1 MIEKL
6 RQLKKESH
14 MTNQQIAEKSNI
26 PESTVARVFSGKT
39 PNPTVTTVI
48 SMARAMGSSA
58 ADLLNEEACEM
69 AKGSAAIL
77 AESAATTDNSEAAES
92 AETLSVSDEK
102 SAIASTPC
110 HSASPARNTQ
120 PSEDITPQEEKLY
133 ESLLNVYQEE
143 MRKKDV
149 WLKRLFWCLT
159 GVMLFIL
166 FLLVFDILHPDWGYV
181 KY

>member
-1 MIEKL
+1 MK
-6 RQLKKESH
+6 
-14 MTNQQIAEKSNI
+14 KSNI
-26 PESTVARVFSGKT
+26 PKSTVARVFSGKT

-48 SMARAMGSSA
+48 SMARAMGSSV
-58 ADLLNEEACEM
+58 ADLWKEEACET
-69 AKGSAAIL
+69 AKESAAIL
-77 AESAATTDNSEAAES
+77 AESAATTDNREAAES
-92 AETLSVSDEK
+92 AETLSGSDEK

-149 WLKRLFWCLT
+149 WLKR
-159 GVMLFIL
+159 
-166 FLLVFDILHPDWGYV
+166 
-181 KY
+181 

>member
-1 MIEKL
+1 
-6 RQLKKESH
+6 
-14 MTNQQIAEKSNI
+14 
-26 PESTVARVFSGKT
+26 
-39 PNPTVTTVI
+39 
-48 SMARAMGSSA
+48 
-58 ADLLNEEACEM
+58 M

-77 AESAATTDNSEAAES
+77 TESAATTDNREAAES

-102 SAIASTPC
+102 NAIASAPC

-149 WLKRLFWCLT
+149 WLKR
-159 GVMLFIL
+159 
-166 FLLVFDILHPDWGYV
+166 
-181 KY
+181 